1 MACESKIRQGQ
12 TAADRERE
20 IQETIAKLE
29 QALQGGTV
37 TIRIDANGGIVF
49 ENWQEAERNG
59 VNDACAFRL
68 LTVAGSFALQ
78 QALATAEAMSGMKA
92 NQNAVMGGLHSHD
105 GGKTW
110 GYH

>member
-1 MACESKIRQGQ
+1 MACESRIRQGQ

-20 IQETIAKLE
+20 IQEAVNKLE

-37 TIRIDANGGIVF
+37 NMRIDANGGVVF
-49 ENWQEAERNG
+49 ENWAEAERNG

-78 QALATAEAMSGMKA
+78 QALAMAEAMSGMKA

-110 GYH
+110 GHH